1 MSNSDIYLLFNIKQI
16 ITTKEFLM
24 NKLTKIGATALAGA
38 LVSFSANAADWNVT
52 GSASFTLNGY
62 AEGERASTWS
72 QGDSVKISASGT
84 TDSGINV
91 SSMVEIDDAGGQAG
105 AFDDKMISFGT
116 DTLGTV
122 EFHGSGGSA
131 IMGQFDD
138 ITPAAYEE
146 VWDIGI
152 QGGGTKNNIDAA
164 DSRINGTNGSSIF
177 VYKSP
182 VIAGAQFMAAMNT
195 TADAAND
202 MYNDW
207 GVKYS
212 PEMVEGLTLYYAQG
226 TKTAATV
233 DTEQSTIGLTY
244 AYGPVTIGYQES
256 ESDVANSADD
266 DELEQ
271 YSIAYAISDN
281 LSVSYGEREYDHDT
295 STASGNDNETQ
306 KDSGFGVSY
315 TMGGLSIAG
324 SMNEHE
330 NNAGHTE
337 TSADFDSYEVTV
349 SFAF

>member
-1 MSNSDIYLLFNIKQI
+1 
-16 ITTKEFLM
+16 M

-38 LVSFSANAADWNVT
+38 LVSFSAHAAEWNVT

-72 QGDSVKISASGT
+72 QGDSVKITASGT
-84 TDSGINV
+84 TENGINV

-105 AFDDKMISFGT
+105 AFDDKYVSFGT
-116 DTLGTV
+116 DALGTV
-122 EFHGSGGSA
+122 TFWGSGGSGA
-131 IMGQFDD
+131 MGQFDD

-152 QGGGTKNNIDAA
+152 QGGGTGNNVDAA
-164 DSRINGTNGSSIF
+164 DSRINGADSTSLF
-177 VYKSP
+177 VYASP
-182 VIAGAQFMAAMNT
+182 VVAGAQLIAGMNT

-202 MYNDW
+202 MYNDI
-207 GVKYS
+207 GIKFS

-226 TKTAATV
+226 TTTAATV
-233 DTEQSTIGLTY
+233 DTDESTIGVKY
-244 AYGPVTIGYQES
+244 AYGPITVGYQES
-256 ESDVANSADD
+256 EADQANSADD
-266 DELEQ
+266 DEIEQ
-271 YSIAYAISDN
+271 YSIAYTVSDN
-281 LSVSYGEREYDHDT
+281 LTVSYGEREYDHNT
-295 STASGNDNETQ
+295 GTASGDGSETQ

-315 TMGGLSIAG
+315 TMGGLSLGA

-330 NNAGHTE
+330 NNAGRTE

>member
-1 MSNSDIYLLFNIKQI
+1 
-16 ITTKEFLM
+16 M

-38 LVSFSANAADWNVT
+38 LVSFSAHAAEWNVS

-91 SSMVEIDDAGGQAG
+91 SSYVELDGADATG
-105 AFDDKMISFGT
+105 AFDDKYVSFGT
-116 DTLGTV
+116 DSLGTV
-122 EFHGSGGSA
+122 TFWGHGGSGA
-131 IMGQFDD
+131 MGQFDD
-138 ITPAAYEE
+138 ITPKAYEE

-152 QGGGTKNNIDAA
+152 QGGGTGNNVDAA
-164 DSRINGTNGSSIF
+164 DSRINGADQDSLF
-177 VYKSP
+177 VYASP
-182 VIAGAQFMAAMNT
+182 VVQGAQLIAGFNT
-195 TADAAND
+195 TAAAAND

-226 TKTAATV
+226 TTTAATV
-233 DTEQSTIGLTY
+233 DTDESTIGLTY
-244 AYGPVTIGYQES
+244 AYGPITVGYQES
-256 ESDVANSADD
+256 EADQANSTDD
-266 DELEQ
+266 DEIEQ
-271 YSIAYAISDN
+271 YSIAYAVSDN
-281 LSVSYGEREYDHDT
+281 LSVSYGHREYNHNTGDAT
-295 STASGNDNETQ
+295 SDEALTQ
-306 KDSGFGVSY
+306 EDSGFGVSY
-315 TMGGLSIAG
+315 TMGGLSLGA

-330 NNAGHTE
+330 NNAGRTE